1 MDLALDYKIVKQIL
15 VDFIRDEVTR
25 VNMKTGILGLSGGI
39 DSAISAFLTAEAL
52 GPENTYCVMM
62 PYKTS
67 NPDSR
72 AHAELAAEKLKCKTE
87 LVEITPMVDP
97 LFDLDKEI
105 TPLRKGNIMARQRM
119 IVLYD
124 RSSKHNGLVIGTSNK
139 TETLLGYSTVY
150 GDNACAIN
158 PIGDLYKTQIWQ
170 FAEYLG
176 VPEAIINKAPSADL
190 WNGQTDE
197 KELGFT
203 YKEVDKLL
211 FQMVDERLSVPELLD
226 LGYDKKFIDRVMDL
240 IQKSQYKRRTPLI
253 AKLTYRTVN
262 LDFRYSRNW
271 GT

>member
-1 MDLALDYKIVKQIL
+1 MELTLDYEIVKNIL
-15 VDFIRDEVTR
+15 VDFIRNEVTR
-25 VNMKTGILGLSGGI
+25 VNMKAGIIGLSGGI
-39 DSAISAFLTAEAL
+39 DSALSAFLTAEAL
-52 GPENTYCVMM
+52 GAENTYCIMM

-72 AHAELAAEKLKCKTE
+72 AHAELVVNKLKCKNE

-97 LFDLDKEI
+97 LFGLDKDI

-124 RSSKHNGLVIGTSNK
+124 FSSKFNGLVIGTSNK
-139 TETLLGYSTVY
+139 TETLLGYSTVF
-150 GDNACAIN
+150 GDNASAIN
-158 PIGDLYKTQIWQ
+158 PIGDLYKTQIWEL
-170 FAEYLG
+170 AEYLG
-176 VPEAIINKAPSADL
+176 IPKEIINKAPSADL
-190 WNGQTDE
+190 WSGQTDE

-211 FQMVDERLSVPELLD
+211 FQMVDERKSPAELSEA
-226 LGYDKKFIDRVMDL
+226 GYDQKFIDRVKSL

-262 LDFRYSRNW
+262 LDFRYSRDW

>member
-1 MDLALDYKIVKQIL
+1 MDLALDYKIVKRVL
-15 VDFIRDEVTR
+15 VDFIREEVTR
-25 VNMKTGILGLSGGI
+25 VNMKSGVIGLSGGI

-52 GPENTYCVMM
+52 GAENTYCIMM

-67 NPDSR
+67 NPESKL
-72 AHAELAAEKLKCKTE
+72 HAELVIDKLKCKSE
-87 LVEITPMVDP
+87 LVEITPMVEP
-97 LFDLDKEI
+97 LFSMDKDI

-124 RSSKHNGLVIGTSNK
+124 RSSKYNALVIGTSNK

-170 FAEYLG
+170 LAEYLG
-176 VPEAIINKAPSADL
+176 VPEEVISKAPSADL
-190 WNGQTDE
+190 WSGQTDE
-197 KELGFT
+197 NELGFT
-203 YKEVDKLL
+203 YKDVDKLL
-211 FQMVDERLSVPELLD
+211 FQLVDERRSEMELID
-226 LGYDKKFIDRVMDL
+226 SGYDKNFIDRVKNL
-240 IQKSQYKRRTPLI
+240 IQRSQYKRRTPLI

-262 LDFRYSRNW
+262 LDFRYSRDW

>member
-1 MDLALDYKIVKQIL
+1 MDLALDYKIVKRVL
-15 VDFIRDEVTR
+15 VDFIREEVTR
-25 VNMKTGILGLSGGI
+25 VNMKSGVIGLSGGI

-52 GPENTYCVMM
+52 GAENTYCVMM

-67 NPDSR
+67 NPESKS
-72 AHAELAAEKLKCKTE
+72 HAELVIDKLKCKSE
-87 LVEITPMVDP
+87 LVEITPMVEP
-97 LFDLDKEI
+97 LFAMDKEI

-124 RSSKHNGLVIGTSNK
+124 RSSKYNALVIGTSNK

-170 FAEYLG
+170 LAEYLG
-176 VPEAIINKAPSADL
+176 VPEEVINKAPSADL
-190 WNGQTDE
+190 WSGQTDE
-197 KELGFT
+197 NELGFT
-203 YKEVDKLL
+203 YKDVDKLL
-211 FQMVDERLSVPELLD
+211 FQLVDERRSEMELID
-226 LGYDKKFIDRVMDL
+226 SGYDKNFIDRVKNL
-240 IQKSQYKRRTPLI
+240 IQRSQYKRRTPLI

-262 LDFRYSRNW
+262 LDFRYSRDW

>member
-1 MDLALDYKIVKQIL
+1 MDLTLDYSIVKNIL
-15 VDFIRDEVTR
+15 VDFIRNEVTR
-25 VNMKTGILGLSGGI
+25 VNMKTGIIGLSGGI

-67 NPDSR
+67 SPDSK
-72 AHAELAAEKLKCKTE
+72 AHAELVVNKLKCNSE

-97 LFDLDKEI
+97 LFAMDKNI
-105 TPLRKGNIMARQRM
+105 TPLRKGNIMARERM

-124 RSSKHNGLVIGTSNK
+124 CTSRYNGLVIGTSNK

-150 GDNACAIN
+150 GDNASAIN

-170 FAEYLG
+170 LAEYLG
-176 VPEAIINKAPSADL
+176 VPEELINKAPSADL
-190 WNGQTDE
+190 WDGQTDE

-203 YKEVDKLL
+203 YKEVDNLL
-211 FQMVDERLSVPELLD
+211 FQMVDERKSIQELLES
-226 LGYDKKFIDRVMDL
+226 GYEQKFIDRVRTL
-240 IQKSQYKRRTPLI
+240 IQRSQYKRRMPLI

-262 LDFRYSRNW
+262 LDFRYSRDW

>member
-1 MDLALDYKIVKQIL
+1 MDLTLDYSIVKNIL
-15 VDFIRDEVTR
+15 VDFIRNEVTR
-25 VNMKTGILGLSGGI
+25 VNMKTGIIGLSGGI

-52 GPENTYCVMM
+52 GPENTYCIMM

-72 AHAELAAEKLKCKTE
+72 AHAELAIRELKCKSE

-97 LFDLDKEI
+97 LFALDKDI
-105 TPLRKGNIMARQRM
+105 TPLRKGNIMARERM
-119 IVLYD
+119 VILYD
-124 RSSKHNGLVIGTSNK
+124 FSSKYSGLVIGTSNK
-139 TETLLGYSTVY
+139 TETLLGYSTVF
-150 GDNACAIN
+150 GDNASAIN

-170 FAEYLG
+170 FAEFLG
-176 VPEAIINKAPSADL
+176 VPSEIINKAPSADL

-197 KELGFT
+197 NELGFT

-211 FQMVDERLSVPELLD
+211 FQLVDERRSVPELLE
-226 LGYDKKFIDRVMDL
+226 LGYDQKFIDRVKSL

-262 LDFRYSRNW
+262 LDFRYSRDW